1 MLRILYGTAGTGK
14 SAAIMDETRRGAD
27 SGERYN
33 LLVPEQY
40 SHEAE
45 RELCAVC
52 GDGLSL
58 YAEVLSFTGLAR
70 EVSSECGGAANEYL
84 DKGGRL
90 LCMALAA
97 DGLYSRL
104 HVYGAARRKVGVFK
118 TQRIEAI
125 LPAILLNSAFVADA
139 KIPLVRL
146 YARGVKN
153 PDNVRQFAKQGGLV
167 GFQPDGHKP
176 STAMALSSGALSP
189 WPG

>member
-1 MLRILYGTAGTGK
+1 MRSGAARTAASGT
-14 SAAIMDETRRGAD
+14 SC
-27 SGERYN
+27 SF
-33 LLVPEQY
+33 PEQY

-70 EVSSECGGAANEYL
+70 EISSECGGAANEYL

-104 HVYGAARRKVGVFK
+104 RVYGAARRKAELQTMLLGAVDEFK
-118 TQRIEAI
+118 
-125 LPAILLNSAFVADA
+125 
-139 KIPLVRL
+139 KRL
-146 YARGVKN
+146 RDERAAARRRRDLRGRAG
-153 PDNVRQFAKQGGLV
+153 RQA
-167 GFQPDGHKP
+167 
-176 STAMALSSGALSP
+176 AR
-189 WPG
+189 PGTYTRSV

>member
-1 MLRILYGTAGTGK
+1 MAR
-14 SAAIMDETRRGAD
+14 DR
-27 SGERYN
+27 
-33 LLVPEQY
+33 PEQQ
-40 SHEAE
+40 EQA
-45 RELCAVC
+45 
-52 GDGLSL
+52 G
-58 YAEVLSFTGLAR
+58 F
-70 EVSSECGGAANEYL
+70 
-84 DKGGRL
+84 GR
-90 LCMALAA
+90 ALAFA
-97 DGLYSRL
+97 LDGQLA
-104 HVYGAARRKVGVFK
+104 HGAARRKVGVFK